1 MKAKDI
7 MEPLKAYLAPDDT
20 LKSAVNKMK
29 VCGRGEGLVGV
40 KWMVVLDADG
50 SLMGVVSIKDILGAV
65 IPSYLKVTKL
75 GGFTWDGM
83 LEEMARKVADKKVSE
98 FMTPNVISVPERAPL
113 MECADLLIK
122 HNLQRLP
129 VLSEQKKVVGMIYI
143 RDLYYAIVKVL
154 FEGEEICPL

>member
-7 MEPLKAYLAPDDT
+7 MEPLQAHLAPDDT
-20 LKSAVNKMK
+20 LKSAVNKLK

-40 KWMVVLDADG
+40 KGMAVLDAYG
-50 SLMGVVSIKDILGAV
+50 NLVGVVSIKDILGAV

-83 LEEMARKVADKKVSE
+83 LQEMAKKVADKKVSE
-98 FMTPNVISVPERAPL
+98 FMTTKVISVPERAPL

-129 VLSEQKKVVGMIYI
+129 VLDGQKKVVGMIYV
-143 RDLYYAIVKVL
+143 RDRYYRIVSVL
-154 FEGEEICPL
+154 FEG